1 MLRERRL
8 IDEDMVRREEKRMI
22 QAEEDKQKY
31 LMFY

>member
-22 QAEEDKQKY
+22 PAEEDKQKY